1 MKVKKEVIATSQ
13 QTQKMER
20 GRYRERY
27 LPLCYLLNK
36 SECVPVRYRKSSV
49 LVCW

>member
-27 LPLCYLLNK
+27 LPLLFFLK
-36 SECVPVRYRKSSV
+36 
-49 LVCW
+49 LVEVVEPCG